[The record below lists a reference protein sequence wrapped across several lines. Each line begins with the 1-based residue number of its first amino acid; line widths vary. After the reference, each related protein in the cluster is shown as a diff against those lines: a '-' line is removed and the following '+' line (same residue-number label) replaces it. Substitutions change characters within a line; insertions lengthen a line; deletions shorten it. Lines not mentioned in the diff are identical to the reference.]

1 MANPTGAFG
10 LRPVRY
16 LNGNPYNGATVPC
29 LCEDSYATALFI
41 GDPVAVTTTTAE
53 RDTTLRYPTINKSAG
68 TSGVIVLGAVVSFDP
83 YPDNLSLN
91 YRAASTTRI
100 AHVAMGND
108 LVFEIRGD
116 GGGTPTKNWIWNS
129 AVMIATTAGSTT
141 TGLSGMQLDEG
152 TTTAP
157 SSTQAD
163 PLIITGISSRSDNE
177 IAASVIYEVILNT
190 YHNTTGDR
198 DGVVGA

>member
-29 LCEDSYATALFI
+29 YCSSSYATALFI
-41 GDPVAVTTTTAE
+41 GDPVLVTTTTAE
-53 RDTTLRYPTINKSAG
+53 RDTTLRYPTINKSGGLSAA
-68 TSGVIVLGAVVSFDP
+68 IVLGAIVAFDP
-83 YPDNLSLN
+83 YPDNLTLN
-91 YRAASTTRI
+91 YRTASTERI
-100 AHVAMGND
+100 AHVAMGSD

-129 AVMIATTAGSTT
+129 AVMIATTTGDTT
-141 TGLSGMQLDEG
+141 TGLSGMELDEG

-163 PLIITGISSRSDNE
+163 PLIIVGISSAPDNE
-177 IAASVIYEVILNT
+177 IAASTIYEVVLNT
-190 YHNTTGDR
+190 YLNTTGDR